1 MSEIYDGLMHRPVL
15 YHQIIH
21 ALRPSPACLYVDGT
35 LGAAGHAWGILQAS
49 SPDGR
54 LLGLDLDP
62 AALEIARS
70 RLALYG
76 ERAVLRQASYAAL
89 QEQLQALG
97 WERVNGILL
106 DLGVSSMQLDSPQ
119 RGFSF
124 QSDAPLD
131 MRFDP
136 QGPLRA
142 SDLVNDLPEQ
152 ELAQLL
158 YRYGEEEHARQIAR
172 AVVRARPV
180 HTTAQLAAIVA
191 GVSVKSR
198 SGTRR
203 VRPGRSIHPATR
215 TFQALRIAVN
225 RELETLEIVLPQAV
239 AALAPGGRLA
249 VISFHSLED
258 RIVKQFFRRESQDCL
273 CPPRQ
278 PVCTCGH
285 KATLIELTRR
295 PVTPQPDEIAQNPRS
310 RSARLRVAER
320 VSPSINLMEGE

>member
-1 MSEIYDGLMHRPVL
+1 MSEIYDGQSHRPVL

-21 ALRPSPACLYVDGT
+21 ALRPSPARLYVDGT

-49 SPDGR
+49 SPDGK

-62 AALEIARS
+62 QALEIART
-70 RLALYG
+70 RLAPFG
-76 ERAVLRQASYAAL
+76 ERAILRQASYATL
-89 QEQLQALG
+89 REQLNVMG

-106 DLGVSSMQLDSPQ
+106 DLGVSSMQLDTAE

-124 QSDAPLD
+124 QADAPLD

-136 QGPLRA
+136 QGALRA

-158 YRYGEEEHARQIAR
+158 YRYGEEERARQIAR
-172 AVVRARPV
+172 AVIHARPV

-191 GVSVKSR
+191 GVSPKSR
-198 SGTRR
+198 GKRGS
-203 VRPGRSIHPATR
+203 GRSIHPATR

-225 RELETLEIVLPQAV
+225 RELDALEAFLPQAV
-239 AALAPGGRLA
+239 AALAPGGIVA

-258 RIVKQFFRRESQDCL
+258 RIVKQFFRRESKDCL

-295 PVTPQPDEIAQNPRS
+295 PLTPEPDEIAQNPRS

-320 VSPSINLMEGE
+320 VTDG